1 MGVAFSPD
9 GKTFLTGGGDASSGE
24 ARQWETLTRKPTG
37 KIFPHQLMIRP
48 VAFSPDGKTVL
59 TGGGTIPPGS
69 GMSQRAGRSAPLSTM
84 SIGYRPAHSVLTGD
98 S

>member
-1 MGVAFSPD
+1 MSSRADVSNGRLLMGVAFSPN

-37 KIFPHQLMIRP
+37 KIFPQQLMIRP

-59 TGGGTIPPGS
+59 TGGGDNTPALGCRN
-69 GMSQRAGRSAPLSTM
+69 GQAGRCRSP
-84 SIGYRPAHSVLTGD
+84 P
-98 S
+98 